1 MPSRI
6 CRSEALVMR
15 HIDYGEADRIVTL
28 MTPAQGIVKGF
39 ARAAR
44 KSRKRFGVSLEPFS
58 RIEVQWRA
66 GRNNL
71 CSLQDAELLD
81 ARLGLRED
89 LQDFALAC
97 YGIELVEMLLHEG
110 EPHLE
115 IYQLIQAY
123 LDCLAADGDHSVA
136 RLLFELRLVQQLG
149 YVPHLLHCSEC
160 FEDFTNDTGQAAF
173 DADRGGSLCLA
184 CAGSSPRLLF
194 SVGTLGSLARSLQ
207 TPITLFEGF
216 RFGKITLKEGGEL
229 LGSVFRRVLPRAPK
243 SLSFLQETTVATDP

>member
-81 ARLGLRED
+81 ARLRLRED

-110 EPHLE
+110 EPHFE
-115 IYQLIQAY
+115 IYQMLQAY
-123 LDCLAADGDHSVA
+123 LDCLTADGDHRVA

-160 FEDFTNDTGQAAF
+160 FEYFTTGQAAF

-184 CAGSSPRLLF
+184 CAGRSPRLLL

-216 RFGKITLKEGGEL
+216 RFGEVTLKEGGKL
-229 LGSVFRRVLPRAPK
+229 LDSVFRGVLPRAPK